1 MEILTQ
7 AHAAYRLMY
16 HIVWIPKYRRK
27 ILQKGIAEYCEEV
40 IKTEMIDRYPDVR
53 IEEINIEIDHVHVIA
68 IIPPKYAISR
78 IIGEMKSR
86 SSKKMREKYEYI
98 KRNETMWSIGY
109 FVSSV
114 GLDEKKIRRYV
125 KYQEKQD
132 KGQAKLV

>member
-1 MEILTQ
+1 M
-7 AHAAYRLMY
+7 R
-16 HIVWIPKYRRK
+16 
-27 ILQKGIAEYCEEV
+27 
-40 IKTEMIDRYPDVR
+40 DRYPDVKV
-53 IEEINIEIDHVHVIA
+53 EEINMGEDHVHVIV

-86 SSKKMREKYEYI
+86 SSKKMKEKFEYI
-98 KRNETMWSIGY
+98 RRNESMWSIGY
-109 FVSSV
+109 FVSSI